1 MLDMP
6 KPPRDP
12 EDHAERIWIFSFI
25 LVAAIVLIAVL
36 IFAGPTKSEEYSEIN
51 PKLAAYCSI
60 YARESVFI
68 QVMHPTTSIT
78 ADTDVILAMAKKEY
92 GECLSVLPTLLPL
105 PAELG
110 GFEQWLADIRDL
122 LILKTGRKPAAERPL
137 PTTTSFERFKPTPV
151 SATGLDDATWRAQ
164 CAAEYRTWNPDTGT
178 VIRGNGI
185 GEVPC
190 PCGKE
195 VKCVNPQGE

>member
-1 MLDMP
+1 L
-6 KPPRDP
+6 
-12 EDHAERIWIFSFI
+12 
-25 LVAAIVLIAVL
+25 
-36 IFAGPTKSEEYSEIN
+36 
-51 PKLAAYCSI
+51 
-60 YARESVFI
+60 
-68 QVMHPTTSIT
+68 
-78 ADTDVILAMAKKEY
+78 
-92 GECLSVLPTLLPL
+92 LPTLLPL

-110 GFEQWLADIRDL
+110 SFEQWLADTRDL
-122 LILKTGRKPAAERPL
+122 IILKNGRTPATERPM

-151 SATGLDDATWRAQ
+151 STTGLDDAIWRAQ